1 MKTIRIG
8 GGQGFW
14 GDLIDAPI
22 IMAKEDNVDYIC
34 CDYLAELTLSIMR
47 RQQEK
52 RPEAGYA
59 RDFITSL
66 KGMLPYLAEKKTK
79 VITNAGGMN
88 VKACVEKVKEVVKA
102 GGYNLKVGYVLGDD
116 VREKIPQLREQG
128 VQMQHMDTG
137 EDIDGILPKM
147 VNANVY
153 YGVEPIVKCLED
165 GADIIILGRSTDTA
179 MFEAPLLYEF
189 GWKLDDWDAKATGIL
204 AGHLCECGAQ
214 ATGGNYD
221 YDWEHVPR
229 PELLGYPIVE
239 VSEKGSLVLTK
250 TKNTG
255 GLVTVQSVK
264 EQLMYEIHDPSQYIT
279 PDVVADFSKITLE
292 EIERDH
298 VAVRGVTGKPAPDTL
313 KLCVGYLE
321 GYRNIAYLP
330 YSWPR
335 ALDKAKM
342 AANILDK
349 RMAMKGLK
357 AIRTHIS
364 YLGVNALHGP
374 LAPELDA
381 DLNEVVLRYAIMT
394 ETKEEGLKLTPE
406 VAAVSNLNG
415 PAQGC
420 FFGGRTRPSEVFAL
434 WPTLIPRN
442 AITMETHVE
451 EV

>member
-1 MKTIRIG
+1 MKKIRIG

-14 GDLIDAPI
+14 GDLIDAPVV
-22 IMAKEDNVDYIC
+22 MAKEDQVDYIC

-47 RQQEK
+47 RQQERK
-52 RPEAGYA
+52 PEAGYA

-66 KGMLPYLAEKKTK
+66 KQMLPYLVEKKTK

-88 VKACVEKVKEVVKA
+88 VKSCVAKVKEIIRES
-102 GGYNLKVGYVLGDD
+102 GYHLKVGYVLGDD
-116 VREKIPQLREQG
+116 VRELIPQLRKLG
-128 VQMQHMDTG
+128 ITMKHMDTG
-137 EDIDGILPKM
+137 EDIDTILPRM
-147 VNANVY
+147 INANVY
-153 YGVEPIVKCLED
+153 YGIEPIVKCLQD

-179 MFEAPLLYEF
+179 MFEAPLVYEF
-189 GWKLDDWDAKATGIL
+189 GWSMTDWDAKATGIL

-221 YDWEHVPR
+221 YDWKHVPSM
-229 PELLGYPIVE
+229 ENLGYPIAE
-239 VSEKGSLVLTK
+239 VSEKGSLILTK

-255 GLVTVQSVK
+255 GLVTPQSTK

-279 PDVVADFSKITLE
+279 PDVVADFSQITVE
-292 EIERDH
+292 QIEKDH
-298 VAVRGVTGKPAPDTL
+298 VLLKGVKGKPAPDTL

-330 YSWPR
+330 YSWPD
-335 ALDKAKM
+335 ALEKAKM
-342 AANILDK
+342 AADILDK
-349 RMAMKGLK
+349 RLAMKDTK
-357 AIRTHIS
+357 ITRKNIS
-364 YLGVNALHGP
+364 YLGVNSLHGP
-374 LAPELDA
+374 LAPLLTD

-394 ETKEEGLKLTPE
+394 ETREEGLKLTPE

-420 FFGGRTRPSEVFAL
+420 FFGGRSRPSEVFAL
-434 WPTLIPRN
+434 WPTLIPRD
-442 AITMETHVE
+442 IIKLETFVE

>member
-1 MKTIRIG
+1 M
-8 GGQGFW
+8 
-14 GDLIDAPI
+14 
-22 IMAKEDNVDYIC
+22 
-34 CDYLAELTLSIMR
+34 
-47 RQQEK
+47 
-52 RPEAGYA
+52 
-59 RDFITSL
+59 
-66 KGMLPYLAEKKTK
+66 
-79 VITNAGGMN
+79 
-88 VKACVEKVKEVVKA
+88 EKVKEVVKA

-342 AANILDK
+342 AADILDK

-434 WPTLIPRN
+434 WPTLIPRD